1 MRQVESLSRSRV
13 DGVRKIAVFRPNA
26 VGDFIFAL
34 PALHALR
41 RAYQDA
47 KIVYLGKPWHAEF
60 LRGRPGPVDAVAVVP
75 PGPGIGAPPDTD
87 PKPMQ
92 AFVEAM
98 RAEEFDLAIQMY
110 GGGGHANPL
119 VRSFAA
125 RLALGMKAADAEP
138 LDRWISYA
146 SLQNRRLQ
154 LLEVVALVGA
164 RGTLDGNELQVAESD
179 RREAARVVPA
189 TLEAPL
195 VVLQPAAS
203 DARRHWPAPRFAAVA
218 DRLAEAGAVIAV
230 NATAAEA
237 PVAHAVIAAMR
248 HPAIDLS
255 GRLSLSGLCGLFER
269 TALLVSNDTGPLH
282 LALAVGTPAVGIYWR
297 NNLFES
303 APLQQDRHRAALS
316 TRVHCPVC
324 GAENLVTRCEHD
336 VSFVD
341 DVTLDEVIALALDLF
356 LDQRRR

>member
-1 MRQVESLSRSRV
+1 MRPVDTLSRSRV
-13 DGVRKIAVFRPNA
+13 DGVRRIAVFRPSA

-41 RAYQDA
+41 RTYPES

-60 LRGRPGPVDAVAVVP
+60 LRGRPGPVDAVALVP
-75 PGPGIGAPPDTD
+75 PCPGIGAPPGID
-87 PKPMQ
+87 PGPMQ
-92 AFVEAM
+92 AFVDAM
-98 RAEEFDLAIQMY
+98 RAQTFDLAIQMY

-119 VRSFAA
+119 VRRFGA
-125 RLALGMKAADAEP
+125 RLTLGMKAADAEP
-138 LDRWISYA
+138 LDRWVSYA
-146 SLQNRRLQ
+146 PLQNRRLQ
-154 LLEVVALVGA
+154 LLEVAALVGA
-164 RGTLDGNELQVAESD
+164 QGTLGGNELQVIERD
-179 RREAARVVPA
+179 RREAACAVPE
-189 TLEAPL
+189 TLHAPL
-195 VVLQPAAS
+195 VVLQPGAS

-218 DRLAEAGAVIAV
+218 DRLAQAGAVIAV
-230 NATAAEA
+230 NATADEA
-237 PVAHAVIAAMR
+237 PVAQAVIAAMR
-248 HPAIDLS
+248 YPAIDLS

-303 APLQQDRHRAALS
+303 APLLQDRHRAALS
-316 TRVHCPVC
+316 TRVDCPVC

-341 DVTLDEVIALALDLF
+341 DVTLDEVITLALDLF

>member
-1 MRQVESLSRSRV
+1 MRHTDSLSRSRV
-13 DGVRKIAVFRPNA
+13 DGVHKIAVFRPNA

-34 PALHALR
+34 PALHAFR
-41 RAYQDA
+41 RTYPEA
-47 KIVYLGKPWHAEF
+47 KIVYLGKPWHADF
-60 LRGRPGPVDAVAVVP
+60 LRDRPGPVDAVAIVP
-75 PGPGIGAPPDTD
+75 RCPGIGAPPDID
-87 PKPMQ
+87 PGPMH
-92 AFVEAM
+92 AFVDAM
-98 RAEEFDLAIQMY
+98 RAEAFDLAIQMY

-119 VRSFAA
+119 VRRFGA
-125 RLALGMKAADAEP
+125 RLALGMKAAGAEP
-138 LDRWISYA
+138 LDRWVSYA
-146 SLQNRRLQ
+146 PLQNRRLQ
-154 LLEVVALVGA
+154 LLEVAALAGA
-164 RGTLDGNELQVAESD
+164 RGSLDGNELQVTESD
-179 RREAARVVPA
+179 RREAAHAVPE
-189 TLEAPL
+189 TLHAPL

-218 DRLAEAGAVIAV
+218 DCLAQAGAVIAV

-248 HPAIDLS
+248 YPAIDLS

-282 LALAVGTPAVGIYWR
+282 LALAIGTPAVGIYWR

-303 APLQQDRHRAALS
+303 APLLQDWHRAALS

-341 DVTLDEVIALALDLF
+341 DVTLDEVTALALDLF

>member
-1 MRQVESLSRSRV
+1 MQDADALLRLRVEH
-13 DGVRKIAVFRPNA
+13 VRKIAVFRPSA

-41 RAYQDA
+41 RAYPEA
-47 KIVYLGKPWHAEF
+47 RIVYLGKAWHADF
-60 LRGRPGPVDAVAVVP
+60 LRDRPGPVDAVAVVP
-75 PGPGIGAPPDTD
+75 PCPGIGAPLDID
-87 PKPMQ
+87 PGPMH
-92 AFVEAM
+92 AFIDAM
-98 RAEEFDLAIQMY
+98 RAEAFDLVFQMY

-119 VRSFAA
+119 VRRFGA
-125 RLALGMKAADAEP
+125 RLALGMKAPDAEP
-138 LDRWISYA
+138 LDRWISFA
-146 SLQNRRLQ
+146 PLQNRRLQ
-154 LLEVVALVGA
+154 LLEVAMLAGA
-164 RGTLDGNELQVAESD
+164 QGSLDGEFLQVTESD
-179 RREAARVVPA
+179 RHQATQAVPE
-189 TLEAPL
+189 TLHAPL
-195 VVLQPAAS
+195 VVLQPGAS

-218 DRLAEAGAVIAV
+218 DRLARAGAVIAV
-230 NATAAEA
+230 NATANEA

-248 HPAIDLS
+248 YPAIDLG

-269 TALLVSNDTGPLH
+269 TALMVSNDTGPLH

-336 VSFVD
+336 ASFVD
-341 DVTLDEVIALALDLF
+341 DVNPDEVSALALEL
-356 LDQRRR
+356 LSDQRRR